1 MTTKLPISTQQYYTD
16 IVAAMVG
23 LYQSAQLAN
32 LQRYHTLGG
41 LFAEFQSKVA
51 ADKTAALTIDHLVAD
66 LQAAGAFPD
75 IEDPRRFL
83 YWARAVYE
91 SFPDIAVLEK
101 LAVRGFTVSHAKLLY
116 ALPSKSREVVET
128 IIFSNPDELPSTRE
142 LTDIID
148 ALKKKE
154 ADDRAAITQ
163 DAVDTIDD
171 GGPRQV
177 PLPQADRNVE
187 FVAEDDDE
195 AIPATGDEAIPD
207 AGPSD
212 TPVPDGA
219 NPSSAGSK
227 TYTKAPLA
235 VMKDCDKVLTKLRDK
250 LTDVAIMVREYQQI
264 GYNNDTY
271 DRKVLDTFRVFMSDL
286 LKTDEMLDA
295 VTKDIGDEL
304 SSRG

>member
-1 MTTKLPISTQQYYTD
+1 MTNNLPISTKQYYTD
-16 IVAAMVG
+16 IVTAMVG

-51 ADKTAALTIDHLVAD
+51 ADKTAALTIDHLITD

-75 IEDPRRFL
+75 IDDHRRFL
-83 YWARAVYE
+83 YWARAIYE

-116 ALPSKSREVVET
+116 TLPDKSREVIET
-128 IIFSNPDELPSTRE
+128 IIYSNPDEIPSTRE
-142 LTDIID
+142 LGDIID

-154 ADDRAAITQ
+154 ADDKAAAAQ
-163 DAVDTIDD
+163 DSTVAIND

-177 PLPQADRNVE
+177 PLPQPDRNVE
-187 FVAEDDDE
+187 FIAEDDD
-195 AIPATGDEAIPD
+195 APGDETIPD

-219 NPSSAGSK
+219 NPSAAGSK
-227 TYTKAPLA
+227 EYTKAPLA
-235 VMKDCDKVLTKLRDK
+235 VMKSCDKVLTKLRDQ

-264 GYNNDTY
+264 GYNNDTF
-271 DRKVLDTFRVFMSDL
+271 DRKVLDTFRVFVSDL
-286 LKTDEMLDA
+286 QKTGEMLGA
-295 VTKDIGDEL
+295 VTKDIDDEL
-304 SSRG
+304 SSRK